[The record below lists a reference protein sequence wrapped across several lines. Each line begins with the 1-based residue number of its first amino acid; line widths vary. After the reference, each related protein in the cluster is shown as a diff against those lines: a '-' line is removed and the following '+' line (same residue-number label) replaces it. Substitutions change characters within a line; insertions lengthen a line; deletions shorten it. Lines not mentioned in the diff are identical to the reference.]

1 MNMKQVRLPQFHD
14 RAESVWAQFLQALP
28 VIVFFLIMFYS
39 VIFFFGM
46 EYTTIASLVTVIFQG
61 NYKKRKVPTVPLI
74 SLLLR
79 QLLLL
84 GLAYI
89 ATWNIVLSLILN
101 LVVPFWLIFTKASQ
115 FNQLGYFST
124 LMTFTFMQFIP
135 VDWNGFVIQFSRSL
149 TAPAA
154 FLRRFSSIAA

>member
-74 SLLLR
+74 SLLLQ

-89 ATWNIVLSLILN
+89 AT
-101 LVVPFWLIFTKASQ
+101 
-115 FNQLGYFST
+115 
-124 LMTFTFMQFIP
+124 
-135 VDWNGFVIQFSRSL
+135 
-149 TAPAA
+149 
-154 FLRRFSSIAA
+154 

>member
-1 MNMKQVRLPQFHD
+1 
-14 RAESVWAQFLQALP
+14 
-28 VIVFFLIMFYS
+28 MFYS

-74 SLLLR
+74 SLLLQQ

-135 VDWNGFVIQFSRSL
+135 VDWNGFVIQFEAMTFCCIFVFITIKLYHLYLS
-149 TAPAA
+149 
-154 FLRRFSSIAA
+154 

>member
-74 SLLLR
+74 SLLLQ

-101 LVVPFWLIFTKASQ
+101 LVVPFWLIFTK
-115 FNQLGYFST
+115 
-124 LMTFTFMQFIP
+124 
-135 VDWNGFVIQFSRSL
+135 
-149 TAPAA
+149 
-154 FLRRFSSIAA
+154 

>member
-74 SLLLR
+74 SLLLQ

-115 FNQLGYFST
+115 FNQLGYFSS
-124 LMTFTFMQFIP
+124 LMTFTFLQLMHM
-135 VDWNGFVIQFSRSL
+135 DWNGFVTQLEAMAFCC
-149 TAPAA
+149 AVFFAA
-154 FLRRFSSIAA
+154 VLIN